1 MIARSRL
8 AHVFALCSVLFSA
21 AAASAADAGGKRRVA
36 LKSGIAM
43 RYLAAGSPGAA
54 PLILLH
60 GLGDTSRSWSLSLPD
75 LARRHRVYVLDQ
87 RGHGDTDAPRC
98 CYTIPDLA
106 YDVIAFM
113 DALKIDKAAIA
124 GHSMGSFVAQHLA
137 AAYPRRVTR
146 LVLLGSSDTTAGSET
161 VGWLWD
167 QAKTFDTGPSQAFVD
182 ELQSSP
188 TPVDATFLARVKAET
203 FAVRPHVW
211 RGLAR
216 MFLVEDHRRF
226 LGDIK
231 APTLILWG
239 EKDSAFPR
247 ASQDRLLKAL
257 PGAAFKGY
265 PSVGHNLHWEIPRQV
280 AEDIVAFLD

>member
-1 MIARSRL
+1 MRL
-8 AHVFALCSVLFSA
+8 VLGAVLICA
-21 AAASAADAGGKRRVA
+21 AATAVSAADAGAKRRVA
-36 LKSGIAM
+36 LKSGITM
-43 RYLAAGSPGAA
+43 RYVAAGPERGA

-60 GLGDTSRSWSLSLPD
+60 GLGDTSRSWSLALPA
-75 LARRHRVYVLDQ
+75 LARRHRVFALDQ
-87 RGHGDTDAPRC
+87 RGHGDTDAPAC

-113 DALKIDKAAIA
+113 DAMKIDKAAIA

-137 AAYPRRVTR
+137 AAYPHRVSR

-167 QAKTFDTGPSQAFVD
+167 QAKTFDKGVPAAFVD

-188 TPVDATFLARVKAET
+188 TPVDADFLAKVKAET

-211 RGLAR
+211 KGLAR
-216 MFLVEDHRRF
+216 MFIVEDHRRF
-226 LGDIK
+226 LADIK

-239 EKDSAFPR
+239 EKDTAFPK
-247 ASQDRLLKAL
+247 AAQDRLQQAL
-257 PGAAFKGY
+257 PGALFKAY
-265 PSVGHNLHWEIPRQV
+265 PEVGHNLHWEIPGPV
-280 AEDIVAFLD
+280 ADVIDAFLK

>member
-1 MIARSRL
+1 MNARGRRVEGL
-8 AHVFALCSVLFSA
+8 VICFVMLGAGA
-21 AAASAADAGGKRRVA
+21 APAADAGAKRRVG

-43 RYLAAGSPGAA
+43 RYVVQGPARGT

-60 GLGDTSRSWSLSLPD
+60 GLGDTSRSWSLALPE
-75 LARRHRVYVLDQ
+75 LARRHRVYALDQ
-87 RGHGDTDAPRC
+87 RGHGATDAPAC

-113 DALKIDKAAIA
+113 DAMKIDRAAIA

-137 AAYPRRVTR
+137 AVYPQRVR
-146 LVLLGSSDTTAGSET
+146 KLVLLGSSDTTAGSDT
-161 VGWLWD
+161 VGWLWE
-167 QAKTFDTGPSQAFVD
+167 QARTFDKGVPAAFVD

-188 TPVDATFLARVKAET
+188 TPVDAEFLAKVKAET

-211 RGLAR
+211 QALAR

-231 APTLILWG
+231 APALILWG
-239 EKDSAFPR
+239 EKDGAFPK
-247 ASQDRLLKAL
+247 AAQDRLQKAL
-257 PGAAFKGY
+257 PGAVFKAY
-265 PSVGHNLHWEIPRQV
+265 PEVGHNLHWEIPRQV
-280 AEDIVAFLD
+280 ADDIVAFLD